1 MLCELCAALQ
11 EAHGGFGFCH
21 HSGGSLWSLL
31 QYVFLV
37 EIKICLEAVENLK
50 RNKTGESCC
59 WCLVLWPCTERTQ
72 AALSQNQAG
81 PVVFL
86 LTKGLSADIS

>member
-1 MLCELCAALQ
+1 MVALASATTVG
-11 EAHGGFGFCH
+11 EVYGHCYNMF
-21 HSGGSLWSLL
+21 
-31 QYVFLV
+31 FLV